1 MIYAS
6 ISARFLHLGIVF
18 GTFGLISTYKNP
30 TTLPDGRAVEYVRLT
45 RTRYILFAHTGERE
59 NLTKLASNATGDRIA
74 DAYSW
79 GRTSGHYDGTHC
91 YLRHFYARYFICL
104 FHNIFP
110 FFINSLID

>member
-45 RTRYILFAHTGERE
+45 RTRYLLFAHTGERE
-59 NLTKLASNATGDRIA
+59 NLTKLASFAAANRITDSYA
-74 DAYSW
+74 F
-79 GRTSGHYDGTHC
+79 GTSSHYDGSHC
-91 YLRHFYARYFICL
+91 
-104 FHNIFP
+104 
-110 FFINSLID
+110 